1 MGPRWFSGDSPAA
14 AAAAL
19 ALVAAATLGCG
30 APGAAQEGALA
41 RYGLGGP
48 PAWQVALP
56 AELREVSGLA
66 VTADGRL
73 FAHGDEEAVIYQL
86 DARTGKVVKRFDLD
100 PATGTPDLGKKARD
114 GRVAGDFEDIAIVGD
129 RFFLVT
135 SNGVLLEFAE
145 GAAGA
150 RVPFTAHTTGLAD
163 TCEVEGLAH
172 DATSGAL
179 LMLCKEMRQKSA
191 RDRVEIHAWS
201 LAERR
206 LDPQP
211 RLTVAYSELSR
222 VTGAREFNG
231 SALGLTP
238 GGRSLALVAGPQRV
252 YAEITREG
260 RLVGGGA
267 LDRAGL
273 PQPEGMAFLPEGTLL
288 VSSEGGRGEAT
299 MNGYAAPR

>member
-1 MGPRWFSGDSPAA
+1 MTAALVLAA
-14 AAAAL
+14 AAT
-19 ALVAAATLGCG
+19 VGCKSSAAA
-30 APGAAQEGALA
+30 PEGALA

-48 PAWQVALP
+48 PAWRVTLP

-86 DARTGKVVKRFDLD
+86 EPRTGKIVKRFGLE
-100 PATGTPDLGKKARD
+100 PGAGVPDLGKKSRD

-135 SNGVLLEFAE
+135 SNSVLLEFSE

-150 RVPFTAHTTGLAD
+150 HVPFTAHTAGLAD

-172 DATSGAL
+172 DAASGAL
-179 LMLCKEMRQKSA
+179 LMLCKQMRQKAA

-206 LDPQP
+206 LHSEP
-211 RLTVAYSELSR
+211 RLSVPHSELSR
-222 VTGAREFNG
+222 ITGTKGFNG
-231 SALGLTP
+231 SAMAFTP
-238 GGRSLALVAGPQRV
+238 GGHSLALIAGPQRAF
-252 YAEITREG
+252 AEITPEG
-260 RLVGGGA
+260 RPGGGGG
-267 LDRAGL
+267 LHHAGL
-273 PQPEGMAFLPEGTLL
+273 PQPEGIAFLPDGTLL

-299 MNGYAAPR
+299 MNGYAAR

>member
-1 MGPRWFSGDSPAA
+1 V
-14 AAAAL
+14 AAAL
-19 ALVAAATLGCG
+19 ALAAASLGCESRAA
-30 APGAAQEGALA
+30 APEGALA

-48 PAWQVALP
+48 PAWRVTLA
-56 AELREVSGLA
+56 AELREVSGLV

-86 DARTGKVVKRFDLD
+86 EPRTGKIVKRFALE
-100 PATGTPDLGKKARD
+100 PGANVPDLGKKPRD

-135 SNGVLLEFAE
+135 SNAVLLEFSE
-145 GAAGA
+145 GATGA

-172 DATSGAL
+172 DAASGTL
-179 LMLCKEMRQKSA
+179 LMLCKEMRQKAA

-206 LDPQP
+206 LDPKP
-211 RLTVAYSELSR
+211 RLIVPYSELSR
-222 VTGAREFNG
+222 TTGVRRFNG
-231 SALGLTP
+231 SALAFTP
-238 GGRSLALVAGPQRV
+238 GGRSLALIAGPQRAF
-252 YAEITREG
+252 AEITLEG
-260 RLVGGGA
+260 RAVGGGR

-273 PQPEGMAFLPEGTLL
+273 PQPEGMAFLPDGTLL

-299 MNGYAAPR
+299 MNGYAAR